1 MTLGF
6 DHPKYRK
13 EKCQRKKNEGYNKN
27 MRMCKLIINSKK
39 RNLKNI

>member
-6 DHPKYRK
+6 DHPKY
-13 EKCQRKKNEGYNKN
+13 RKKNEGYNKN